1 MFLTLWQRFLGN
13 EQLRRF
19 TVLLFLVG
27 VLYLARSMM
36 SLILLTFIF
45 SFLVIS
51 LNDAIRKKIDI
62 PSKLIVIIVYLL
74 MIGGIYLAI
83 TIYLPKLVTQTEN
96 LVNYIVK
103 FYNHPPKGTND
114 VINMVTQYISQ
125 SDIMKQMRGGML
137 SIVMYFVNIVTMGMT
152 FIMALLL
159 IFFFTID
166 KDDLFKFSKSFLK
179 KKLSNNA
186 IINVIPIVPIFAKYL
201 TIIDIPPRIC
211 FIISERW

>member
-83 TIYLPKLVTQTEN
+83 TIYLPKLVTQRSEEHTSELQSRFD
-96 LVNYIVK
+96 LV
-103 FYNHPPKGTND
+103 
-114 VINMVTQYISQ
+114 
-125 SDIMKQMRGGML
+125 
-137 SIVMYFVNIVTMGMT
+137 
-152 FIMALLL
+152 
-159 IFFFTID
+159 
-166 KDDLFKFSKSFLK
+166 
-179 KKLSNNA
+179 
-186 IINVIPIVPIFAKYL
+186 
-201 TIIDIPPRIC
+201 
-211 FIISERW
+211 

>member
-13 EQLRRF
+13 ERLRRF

-125 SDIMKQMRGGML
+125 SDIMKQMRGGM
-137 SIVMYFVNIVTMGMT
+137 SIIVKYLANIGTMGMT

-159 IFFFTID
+159 SFFFTID
-166 KDDLFKFSKSFLK
+166 KDDLFKKEMFQYHF
-179 KKLSNNA
+179 
-186 IINVIPIVPIFAKYL
+186 
-201 TIIDIPPRIC
+201 
-211 FIISERW
+211 

>member
-1 MFLTLWQRFLGN
+1 
-13 EQLRRF
+13 
-19 TVLLFLVG
+19 
-27 VLYLARSMM
+27 M

-62 PSKLIVIIVYLL
+62 PSKLIIIIVYLL

-83 TIYLPKLVTQTEN
+83 TTYLPKLVTQTEN

-125 SDIMKQMRGGML
+125 SDIMKQMRGGM
-137 SIVMYFVNIVTMGMT
+137 SIIVKYLANIGTMGMT

-159 IFFFTID
+159 SFFFTID

-179 KKLSNNA
+179 GPYAWFFND
-186 IINVIPIVPIFAKYL
+186 VYYFAK
-201 TIIDIPPRIC
+201 I
-211 FIISERW
+211 FINSFYIYS

>member
-13 EQLRRF
+13 ERLRRF
-19 TVLLFLVG
+19 IVLLFLVG

-45 SFLVIS
+45 SFLVIN

-83 TIYLPKLVTQTEN
+83 TIYLPKLVIQTEN

-114 VINMVTQYISQ
+114 VINMVTQYI
-125 SDIMKQMRGGML
+125 
-137 SIVMYFVNIVTMGMT
+137 
-152 FIMALLL
+152 
-159 IFFFTID
+159 
-166 KDDLFKFSKSFLK
+166 KSE
-179 KKLSNNA
+179 
-186 IINVIPIVPIFAKYL
+186 AK
-201 TIIDIPPRIC
+201 R
-211 FIISERW
+211 S

>member
-13 EQLRRF
+13 ERLRRF

-27 VLYLARSMM
+27 VLYLVRSMM

-83 TIYLPKLVTQTEN
+83 TILMV
-96 LVNYIVK
+96 IK
-103 FYNHPPKGTND
+103 FFWSLK
-114 VINMVTQYISQ
+114 VSRIFWE
-125 SDIMKQMRGGML
+125 L
-137 SIVMYFVNIVTMGMT
+137 SYFP
-152 FIMALLL
+152 F
-159 IFFFTID
+159 
-166 KDDLFKFSKSFLK
+166 
-179 KKLSNNA
+179 
-186 IINVIPIVPIFAKYL
+186 
-201 TIIDIPPRIC
+201 
-211 FIISERW
+211 